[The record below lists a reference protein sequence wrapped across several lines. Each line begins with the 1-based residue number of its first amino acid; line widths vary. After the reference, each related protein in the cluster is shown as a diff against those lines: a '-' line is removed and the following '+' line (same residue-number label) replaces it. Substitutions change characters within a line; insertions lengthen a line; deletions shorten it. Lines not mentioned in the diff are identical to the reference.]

1 MITAAH
7 LQAAGVQDPAT
18 WVQPVTDACALFKI
32 NTQPQI
38 AAFLAQTA
46 HESAGYTRLVENLNY
61 SAEALQKIWPK
72 RFPTLD
78 FAKTFH
84 RNPEKIAN
92 TVYADRMGN
101 GAPASGDGWRYRGR
115 GLKQL
120 TGRDNYRHCSSSLG
134 VDIEAAPDLL
144 LQPKYAALSAGWFWS
159 VNGCGALADAGE
171 FERLT
176 KRINGGL
183 IGLADR
189 KARHDRVLAVME
201 SGHASQETS
210 A

>member
-1 MITAAH
+1 MIDAKQIA
-7 LQAAGVQDPAT
+7 AAGVLPDVAQRWLT
-18 WVQPVTDACALFKI
+18 PVNAACDLFGILTPK
-32 NTQPQI
+32 QV

-46 HESAGYTRLVENLNY
+46 HESGGFTRLSENLNY
-61 SAEALQKIWPK
+61 SAEALTKIWPK

-78 FAKTFH
+78 FAKHFH
-84 RNPEKIAN
+84 RNPELIAN

-101 GAPASGDGWRYRGR
+101 GNFRSGDGWRYRGR

-120 TGRDNYRHCSSSLG
+120 TGRDNYARCSMGLG
-134 VDIEAAPDLL
+134 VDLEAEPDLL
-144 LQPKYAALSAGWFWS
+144 LEPKYAALSAGWFWS
-159 VNGCGALADAGE
+159 VNGCGPLADAGE

-189 KARHDRVLAVME
+189 KARYDRVME
-201 SGHASQETS
+201 IVG
-210 A
+210 